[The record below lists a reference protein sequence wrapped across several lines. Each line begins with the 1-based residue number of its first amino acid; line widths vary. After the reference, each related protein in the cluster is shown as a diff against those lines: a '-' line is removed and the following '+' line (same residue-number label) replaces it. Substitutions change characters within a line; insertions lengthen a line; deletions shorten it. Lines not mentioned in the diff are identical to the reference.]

1 MTSFEKILCELKY
14 FMDDKI
20 CNEKEIETLR
30 KLWSKYSKYDE
41 ILMMLT
47 EQPSFIN
54 KDNNFVI
61 YQINIKECIPVR
73 MDDIPGKYSETLIG
87 RLYSDN
93 ENIFFF
99 SLSEPDIAMWL
110 LSSKK
115 RYSFFPVYMCK
126 NIKGESAHIGNIV
139 FDNEKLK
146 VYYLDPNGSLKF
158 FNKIKGDEI
167 DTEKYFEEIM
177 NLYLSSIN
185 SLLDRKYK
193 FINSKYWNKNMY
205 VFNKNFNTSVIGSG
219 HCFISS
225 VMISHYIALMDKKEI
240 ELEHIYNLFVSLTD
254 DERLY
259 LLSSYS
265 SHLLHLIESTEL
277 VKT

>member
-20 CNEKEIETLR
+20 CNETEITIIR
-30 KLWSKYSKYDE
+30 KLWRNYSKYDE
-41 ILMMLT
+41 ILSMLT

-99 SLSEPDIAMWL
+99 SLSEPDIALWL

-126 NIKGESAHIGNIV
+126 NTKGESAHIGNIV
-139 FDNEKLK
+139 FDNEKFK
-146 VYYLDPNGSLKF
+146 VYYLDPNGNLSY
-158 FNKIKGDEI
+158 FNKICNDKEI
-167 DTEKYFEEIM
+167 DTEKYFEQIM
-177 NLYLSSIN
+177 KLYVSSIN
-185 SLLDRKYK
+185 DVMDTKYE
-193 FINSKYWNKNMY
+193 FLNSTYWNKDKY
-205 VFNKNFNTSVIGSG
+205 IFNKIFNTSVIGSG

-225 VMISHYIALMDKKEI
+225 IMISHYMALMDKKDI
-240 ELEHIYNLFVSLTD
+240 DLEHIYKLFVSLTD

-259 LLSSYS
+259 LLSSYT
-265 SHLLHLIESTEL
+265 SHLLHIIESI
-277 VKT
+277 KS